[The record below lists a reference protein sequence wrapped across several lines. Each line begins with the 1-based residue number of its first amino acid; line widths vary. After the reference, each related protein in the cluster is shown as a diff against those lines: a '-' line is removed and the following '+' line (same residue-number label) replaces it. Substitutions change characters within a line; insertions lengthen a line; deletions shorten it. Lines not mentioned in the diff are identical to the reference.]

1 MVLFKDYDNSTAEAD
16 TASDRAHDGRYRQRG
31 SQISPL
37 KLVFIHHG
45 R

>member
-31 SQISPL
+31 SQIIR
-37 KLVFIHHG
+37 KHAMHACQ
-45 R
+45 